1 MYSYLPNIIIV
12 SKKILYKRKQILFN
26 IWNRTIA
33 WRKNHFKYLWQFAKM
48 GNSICNLFQ
57 LKSVLVIIRIVLI
70 PFLQYK
76 KSIVYICLYKRL
88 TCKKTKGR
96 LDACTPYTLLSKYSK
111 YYFNCLQNTVDIQ
124 DNLFWPFILPFT
136 AS

>member
-12 SKKILYKRKQILFN
+12 SQKILYKRKQILFN

-33 WRKNHFKYLWQFAKM
+33 WRKNHFKYL
-48 GNSICNLFQ
+48 GNSFCNLFQ
-57 LKSVLVIIRIVLI
+57 LKSVLVVLSIVLI

-88 TCKKTKGR
+88 TCKKAKGR
-96 LDACTPYTLLSKYSK
+96 INAYDLYTLLSKYSK
-111 YYFNCLQNTVDIQ
+111 YNFNCLQNTVDIQ
-124 DNLFWPFILPFT
+124 DDLFWPFILPFT